1 VSTNLN
7 RDIADRL
14 CDESVEDRD
23 LSETDVFRALG
34 YEVKPTRRGPYKR
47 GLDSPRWTSLSRPF
61 WSLEDARR
69 LVEDHAPGASVE
81 LSWGGAGGAMC
92 TLRARGPGRGSSAR
106 ALAPTPQR
114 ALVAALLLLLGGEP

>member
-23 LSETDVFRALG
+23 VDVADVFRALG

-47 GLDSPRWTSLSRPF
+47 GLDSPRWTSLSRPL

-69 LVEDHAPGASVE
+69 LVEDHAPQASVE
-81 LSWGGAGGAMC
+81 LSWGGEGGAMC
-92 TLRARGPGRGSSAR
+92 RLRVPGRGSSTR